1 MAGNY
6 HFKHRLPRS
15 CAGQRSPGGGQC
27 DPMRADKTMAD
38 SGARQRFGPVPG
50 DAGARE
56 DS

>member
-27 DPMRADKTMAD
+27 DPMRADKTMAG